1 VTAAADETGD
11 GEVTITEVN
20 AVITPAPEPASIAPF
35 AVGLL
40 GLGFIF
46 YRRRKTTGPT

>member
-1 VTAAADETGD
+1 VANETGD

-20 AVITPAPEPASIAPF
+20 AVTTPEPASIASF
-35 AVGLL
+35 TVGLL

-46 YRRRKTTGPT
+46 YRRRKTTGPA